1 MKIDKLENPFIKVT
15 WDDIPENFTQEKIKR
30 VRSYFKR
37 KYNSR
42 NVTVIPRAIDRNASG
57 VLDIDVD
64 KNVMDTTYQTNLMSQ
79 FVKNNDMGVDLELLK
94 RLDHKVNSKVSE
106 EITNKTHYK
115 RVYVKSIKF
124 SNFLS
129 FGKDNNLDISKL
141 GGITVIDSNP
151 ANFGGK
157 SVLAVDLILF
167 LFFNKTTKTTKS
179 IEIFNR
185 FRKDKEVF
193 VQGEVEIDGKDYII
207 IRKVIRKKTK
217 KDEWSVS
224 TTLEFLE
231 RKSDGSLQNFT
242 GEQRRETEKFIKESI
257 GTMEDFLLTV
267 LTTASNLES
276 LIDSKPTDRGNI
288 LSRFIGLE
296 TLKDKEHAAK
306 KMHSAW
312 SKKLISNIYNIEDL
326 KYEIQQVKE
335 EKEGLKIQDNEW
347 GEELN
352 KLELEIN
359 TKEKNKETLLSEKTI
374 DIDSEIENVNPRLL
388 EANSCEY
395 NILLVENNNKLKSY
409 VVTDTKEEV
418 NLEQLRSL
426 IKERDELLITKT
438 KDITNL
444 KNKNKIIKELQES
457 EICPLCK
464 RNLDDVDHTPEITNL
479 NNEIEELGIMVDNNK
494 IKINSLGGEIEAI
507 ENMKEV
513 FDRNEKQMLKKERLI
528 LEIDRLQLN
537 IDTANNSLNKWKENK
552 TKIERNSEIEKNIL
566 TINSSLDILN
576 NNKEI
581 TIRTIESSNGRKKV
595 IDELIKDNNDKIK
608 KIINE
613 GEVDKVFRA
622 YLTIFGKNGIIKI
635 IMKSIV
641 PKLNNELM
649 ILLSEVTK
657 FNVEI
662 KVNNKNEVEF
672 WMVDND
678 SGVEKIL
685 ASGSGFEKTLAS
697 LAIRTV
703 LTKVSC
709 LPRPNITVF
718 DEVLGKVSN
727 ENLEEVGIFFSRI
740 KEYFENVFL
749 ITHNPLVRE
758 WSDNIITVTKNNNI
772 SEIR

>member
-30 VRSYFKR
+30 VRSYFQR

-42 NVTVIPRAIDRNASG
+42 NVTVIPKAIDRNSG
-57 VLDIDVD
+57 GGLDIDME

-94 RLDHKVNSKVSE
+94 RLDHKVNLKVSE
-106 EITNKTHYK
+106 GVTNKTQYK

-129 FGKDNNLDISKL
+129 FGKDNNLDIGKL

-167 LFFNKTTKTTKS
+167 LFFNKTTKTTKA
-179 IEIFNR
+179 IEVFNR
-185 FRKDKEVF
+185 FKKDKEVF

-207 IRKVIRKKTK
+207 IRKIVRKKTK

-231 RKSDGSLQNFT
+231 RKTDGTLQNFT

-296 TLKDKEHAAK
+296 ALKDKEHAAK
-306 KMHSAW
+306 KMHSEW

-335 EKEGLKIQDNEW
+335 EKETLKTQDNECTDK
-347 GEELN
+347 LN
-352 KLELEIN
+352 YVDSEIKI
-359 TKEKNKETLLSEKTI
+359 KEKNKEILLSEKTT
-374 DIDSEIENVNPRLL
+374 DIDSEIENINPRLL
-388 EANSCEY
+388 EDKVMGY
-395 NILLVENNNKLKSY
+395 DVLLVENNNKLKSY
-409 VVTDTKEEV
+409 GDTDTKVEV
-418 NLEQLRSL
+418 NLETLRTL
-426 IKERDELLITKT
+426 IKERDELLISKT
-438 KDITNL
+438 KDSTNL
-444 KNKNKIIKELQES
+444 NNKNKILKELQES

-464 RNLDDVDHTPEITNL
+464 RNLDDVDHTTEITKL
-479 NNEIEELGIMVDNNK
+479 NNEIEELGSNIDDNK
-494 IKINSLGGEIEAI
+494 VKINSLDSEIETI
-507 ENMKEV
+507 ETMKEV
-513 FDRNEKQMLKKERLI
+513 FDRNEKEMLKKERLI

-537 IDTANNSLNKWKENK
+537 IDTSNNSLNKWKENK
-552 TKIERNSEIEKNIL
+552 TKIERNGEIEKNIL
-566 TINSSLDILN
+566 TINSSLDILK
-576 NNKEI
+576 NNKET
-581 TIRTIESSNGRKKV
+581 TIRTIEVSNGRKKV

-613 GEVDKVFRA
+613 GNVDKVFRA

-635 IMKSIV
+635 IMKSVV

-727 ENLEEVGIFFSRI
+727 ENLEEVGIFFSRV

-772 SEIR
+772 SEIK